1 MIASFDTLI
10 LLSVVG
16 NDYGLDYGKN
26 AIIYSGNCAFLQ
38 KVNSTLKSGRIY
50 PIHVVKGITS

>member
-16 NDYGLDYGKN
+16 NDYGKN